1 MSQMDD
7 VSRAIG
13 KLQGDI
19 EAISREVLRYHS
31 AAEDERMEMREDIK
45 QMRAEIADLKG
56 LRNKGAGIV
65 AALLFIAAILG
76 SKAKD
81 ALGALFH

>member
-31 AAEDERMEMREDIK
+31 AAEDERHEMRQDLQELRK
-45 QMRAEIADLKG
+45 ELAELKG
-56 LRNKGAGIV
+56 LRNKGYGIIAALMFV
-65 AALLFIAAILG
+65 AALFG
-76 SKAKD
+76 SKLRD
-81 ALGALFH
+81 ALSALFH

>member
-13 KLQGDI
+13 QLQGQI
-19 EAISREVLRYHS
+19 EAITTEVLRYHS
-31 AAEDERMEMREDIK
+31 AAEDERHDMRE
-45 QMRAEIADLKG
+45 ELKELRKEVSALQG

-65 AALLFIAAILG
+65 AALLFVAAILG
-76 SKAKD
+76 SKVKD
-81 ALGALFH
+81 AFGALFH

>member
-13 KLQGDI
+13 ELQG
-19 EAISREVLRYHS
+19 ELRAISKEVLRFHS
-31 AAEDERMEMREDIK
+31 MAEDERNEMREEIK
-45 QMRAEIADLKG
+45 QLRAELADLKG
-56 LRNKGAGIV
+56 LRNKGMGII
-65 AALLFIAAILG
+65 AALLFVAALVG
-76 SKAKD
+76 GKAKD